1 MTSDII
7 QRLARERAIQRLSPA
22 QANVL
27 TRPIRAGELDDTD
40 RVASIIQDIEAGF
53 VLDDTDR
60 VASIIQDI
68 EAGFV
73 LAELTLE
80 EARTFRPSG
89 VEGLAGVGDRETAKE
104 TAR

>member
-1 MTSDII
+1 MTADII

-27 TRPIRAGELDDTD
+27 TRPILAGELDHTD
-40 RVASIIQDIEAGF
+40 RVANI
-53 VLDDTDR
+53 V
-60 VASIIQDI
+60 QDI

-89 VEGLAGVGDRETAKE
+89 VEGLAGVSDRETAE
-104 TAR
+104 PQSAQGG

>member
-7 QRLARERAIQRLSPA
+7 QRLARERAIQRLSPV

-27 TRPIRAGELDDTD
+27 TRPIRAGE
-40 RVASIIQDIEAGF
+40 
-53 VLDDTDR
+53 LDDTDR

-89 VEGLAGVGDRETAKE
+89 AEGLAGVGDRETAKE

>member
-7 QRLARERAIQRLSPA
+7 RRLARERAIQRLSPA

-27 TRPIRAGELDDTD
+27 ARPIRAGE
-40 RVASIIQDIEAGF
+40 
-53 VLDDTDR
+53 LDDTDR

-80 EARTFRPSG
+80 EARTFRPSSA
-89 VEGLAGVGDRETAKE
+89 EGLAGVGDWETAKA

>member
-53 VLDDTDR
+53 VL
-60 VASIIQDI
+60 
-68 EAGFV
+68 
-73 LAELTLE
+73 AELTLE

-89 VEGLAGVGDRETAKE
+89 AEGLAGIGDREAADAE
-104 TAR
+104 AGR

>member
-7 QRLARERAIQRLSPA
+7 QRLARERAIQRLSSA

-27 TRPIRAGELDDTD
+27 ARPIRAGE
-40 RVASIIQDIEAGF
+40 
-53 VLDDTDR
+53 LDDTDR

-80 EARTFRPSG
+80 EARTFRPSSA
-89 VEGLAGVGDRETAKE
+89 EGLARVCDRETAKE
-104 TAR
+104 AAR

>member
-1 MTSDII
+1 MTHDII
-7 QRLARERAIQRLSPA
+7 HRLARERAIQRLSPA

-27 TRPIRAGELDDTD
+27 TRPILAGELDHTD
-40 RVASIIQDIEAGF
+40 RVANIVQDM
-53 VLDDTDR
+53 
-60 VASIIQDI
+60 

-89 VEGLAGVGDRETAKE
+89 VEGLAGVRDRETAKE